1 MGDDEYDFLNNSPIG
16 LGSLFGK
23 SSTDSAK
30 KYVDTI
36 GNVYDKNGM
45 LKEQSGFDKLTRSG
59 DYTKA
64 QLEDIYKG
72 MTAAGV
78 VKPAGSDSMFGDIG
92 NMLGSLSG
100 QDWMD
105 VGRFGL
111 GLASY
116 FNEKKLADA
125 QVDAL
130 RTNIAGAKASQDRIN
145 KTAESWANYSKG

>member
-1 MGDDEYDFLNNSPIG
+1 MGDEYDFLNSSPIG

-23 SSTDSAK
+23 SSGSSS
-30 KYVDTI
+30 
-36 GNVYDKNGM
+36 
-45 LKEQSGFDKLTRSG
+45 SGYSSTTGGTESPYGGYQFSNFDKLAASG
-59 DYTKA
+59 NYTKPE
-64 QLEDIYKG
+64 LESFYKDMVDTG
-72 MTAAGV
+72 AV
-78 VKPAGSDSMFGDIG
+78 RPADSDSMFGDIG